1 MSKRVWLD
9 AGHGGKDSGACAN
22 GLREK
27 DINLTAT
34 LECRNVLVSYGVEVG
49 MTRTTDVFY
58 ELNERCRM
66 ANKFRADVFVSL
78 HTNAGGG
85 DGAEAI
91 HSIHY
96 GMGTELAKNMVAA
109 IKEYTPQNLRPRAT
123 YSKANS
129 SGNADYFAVIRN
141 TNMSASI
148 IEMAFIDSID
158 HEVIDTIEEQK
169 AMGRAIAYGIL
180 KTLGINFSP
189 NNSAVSNGS
198 ASSSNTSPQVSH
210 KGFYE
215 SNETRTNATL
225 VGEGSIKVLDED
237 CNPIPGRCIDSLDNL
252 FVLGIYPS
260 RKFIEVIYPAGD
272 KKYHAYIGIE
282 YYNRISFDYHKEYI
296 NDDGV
301 TYVWWNAS
309 DVNVK
314 DHNEEL
320 QPKQKASPMYRTGEW
335 LRITFYREN
344 GVPSD
349 GYVRYEGSQNKKF
362 YESIQYGIVKVNSSL
377 NVRETPNGEVIGS
390 VYKDEKVQVL
400 KEENGWYYIE
410 YSTSKGKKR
419 GYVSSKYIELV

>member
-1 MSKRVWLD
+1 MKINKRLSTTNVTLNSNNPKYIIIHETDNTSSGAGAETHCKAQANGNIGKASVHYYVDDTGVYQAVEHKHATWNCGDGNNRYGINNKNTISIEICVNSDSDYNKAVDNTVELVRYLKNGYYSNCQVVRHYD
-9 AGHGGKDSGACAN
+9 ASRKNCPRRILANGYWNTFLERVNSKDS
-22 GLREK
+22 
-27 DINLTAT
+27 
-34 LECRNVLVSYGVEVG
+34 S
-49 MTRTTDVFY
+49 
-58 ELNERCRM
+58 
-66 ANKFRADVFVSL
+66 SQ
-78 HTNAGGG
+78 
-85 DGAEAI
+85 
-91 HSIHY
+91 
-96 GMGTELAKNMVAA
+96 
-109 IKEYTPQNLRPRAT
+109 TPA
-123 YSKANS
+123 
-129 SGNADYFAVIRN
+129 
-141 TNMSASI
+141 
-148 IEMAFIDSID
+148 
-158 HEVIDTIEEQK
+158 
-169 AMGRAIAYGIL
+169 
-180 KTLGINFSP
+180 
-189 NNSAVSNGS
+189 
-198 ASSSNTSPQVSH
+198 NTSY

-215 SNETRTNATL
+215 SSETRTNATL

-320 QPKQKASPMYRTGEW
+320 QPNQKASPMYRTGEW

-344 GVPSD
+344 GVASD

-362 YESIQYGIVKVNSSL
+362 YENIQYGIVKVNSSL

-400 KEENGWYYIE
+400 KEQNGWYYIE

>member
-1 MSKRVWLD
+1 MKINKRLSTTNVTLNANTPKYIIIHETDNTSKGAGAETHCKAQANGNIGKASVHYYVDDTGVYQAVEHKHATWNCGDGNNRYGINNKNTISIEICVNSDSDYNKAVDNAVELVRYLKNGYYSNCKVVRHYDASRKNCPRRILANGYWNTFLERVNS
-9 AGHGGKDSGACAN
+9 KDS
-22 GLREK
+22 
-27 DINLTAT
+27 
-34 LECRNVLVSYGVEVG
+34 S
-49 MTRTTDVFY
+49 
-58 ELNERCRM
+58 
-66 ANKFRADVFVSL
+66 SQ
-78 HTNAGGG
+78 
-85 DGAEAI
+85 
-91 HSIHY
+91 
-96 GMGTELAKNMVAA
+96 
-109 IKEYTPQNLRPRAT
+109 TPA
-123 YSKANS
+123 
-129 SGNADYFAVIRN
+129 
-141 TNMSASI
+141 
-148 IEMAFIDSID
+148 
-158 HEVIDTIEEQK
+158 
-169 AMGRAIAYGIL
+169 
-180 KTLGINFSP
+180 
-189 NNSAVSNGS
+189 
-198 ASSSNTSPQVSH
+198 NTSY

-215 SNETRTNATL
+215 SSETRTNATL

-320 QPKQKASPMYRTGEW
+320 QPNQKASPMYRTGEW

-362 YESIQYGIVKVNSSL
+362 YENIQYGIVKVNSSL

>member
-1 MSKRVWLD
+1 MKINKRLSTTNVTLNSNNPKYIIIHETDNTSRGAGAETHCKAQANGNIGKASVHYYVDDTRVYQAVEHKHATWNCGDGNNRYGINNKNTISIEICVNSDSDYNKAVDNTVELVRYLKNGYYSNCQVVRHYD
-9 AGHGGKDSGACAN
+9 ASRKNCPRRILANGYWNTFLERVNSKDS
-22 GLREK
+22 
-27 DINLTAT
+27 
-34 LECRNVLVSYGVEVG
+34 S
-49 MTRTTDVFY
+49 
-58 ELNERCRM
+58 
-66 ANKFRADVFVSL
+66 SQ
-78 HTNAGGG
+78 
-85 DGAEAI
+85 
-91 HSIHY
+91 
-96 GMGTELAKNMVAA
+96 
-109 IKEYTPQNLRPRAT
+109 TPT
-123 YSKANS
+123 
-129 SGNADYFAVIRN
+129 
-141 TNMSASI
+141 
-148 IEMAFIDSID
+148 
-158 HEVIDTIEEQK
+158 
-169 AMGRAIAYGIL
+169 
-180 KTLGINFSP
+180 
-189 NNSAVSNGS
+189 
-198 ASSSNTSPQVSH
+198 NTSY

-215 SNETRTNATL
+215 SSETRTNATL

-320 QPKQKASPMYRTGEW
+320 QPNQKASPMYRTGKW

-344 GVPSD
+344 GVASD
-349 GYVRYEGSQNKKF
+349 GYVRYEGLQNKKF
-362 YESIQYGIVKVNSSL
+362 YENIQYGIVKVNSSL

-400 KEENGWYYIE
+400 KEQNGWYYIE

-419 GYVSSKYIELV
+419 GYASSKYIELV

>member
-1 MSKRVWLD
+1 MKINKRLSTTNVTLNANNPKYIIIHETDNTSSGAGAETHCKAQANGNIGKASVHYYVDCTGVYQAVEHKHATWNCGDGNNRYGINNKNTISIEICVNSDSDYNKAVDNAVELVRYLKNGYYSNCKVVRHYD
-9 AGHGGKDSGACAN
+9 ASRKNCPRRILANDYWNTFLERVNSKDSSN
-22 GLREK
+22 QTQTS
-27 DINLTAT
+27 DT
-34 LECRNVLVSYGVEVG
+34 
-49 MTRTTDVFY
+49 FY
-58 ELNERCRM
+58 
-66 ANKFRADVFVSL
+66 
-78 HTNAGGG
+78 
-85 DGAEAI
+85 
-91 HSIHY
+91 
-96 GMGTELAKNMVAA
+96 
-109 IKEYTPQNLRPRAT
+109 
-123 YSKANS
+123 
-129 SGNADYFAVIRN
+129 
-141 TNMSASI
+141 
-148 IEMAFIDSID
+148 
-158 HEVIDTIEEQK
+158 
-169 AMGRAIAYGIL
+169 
-180 KTLGINFSP
+180 
-189 NNSAVSNGS
+189 
-198 ASSSNTSPQVSH
+198 

-237 CNPIPGRCIDSLDNL
+237 CNPIPGRYIDSLDNL

-260 RKFIEVIYPAGD
+260 RKFIEVVYPAGD

-320 QPKQKASPMYRTGEW
+320 QPNQKASPMYRTGEW

-362 YESIQYGIVKVNSSL
+362 YENIQYGIVKVNSSL
-377 NVRETPNGEVIGS
+377 NVRETPNGDVIGS

-419 GYVSSKYIELV
+419 GYVSSKYIKLV

>member
-1 MSKRVWLD
+1 MKINKRLSTTNVTLNANNPKHIIIHETDNTSKGAGAETHCKAQANGNIGKASVHYYVDDTGVYQAAEHKHATWNCGDGNNRYGINNRNTISIEICVNPDSDYNKAVDNAVELVRYLKNGYYSNCQIVRHYDASRKNCPRRILANGYWNTFLERVNS
-9 AGHGGKDSGACAN
+9 KDS
-22 GLREK
+22 
-27 DINLTAT
+27 
-34 LECRNVLVSYGVEVG
+34 
-49 MTRTTDVFY
+49 
-58 ELNERCRM
+58 
-66 ANKFRADVFVSL
+66 
-78 HTNAGGG
+78 
-85 DGAEAI
+85 
-91 HSIHY
+91 
-96 GMGTELAKNMVAA
+96 
-109 IKEYTPQNLRPRAT
+109 
-123 YSKANS
+123 S
-129 SGNADYFAVIRN
+129 SQTQA
-141 TNMSASI
+141 
-148 IEMAFIDSID
+148 
-158 HEVIDTIEEQK
+158 
-169 AMGRAIAYGIL
+169 
-180 KTLGINFSP
+180 
-189 NNSAVSNGS
+189 
-198 ASSSNTSPQVSH
+198 NTSY

-225 VGEGSIKVLDED
+225 VGEGSIKVLDEE
-237 CNPIPGRCIDSLDNL
+237 CNHVSGRWIDSLDRL
-252 FVLGIYPS
+252 FIIGIYPS
-260 RKFIEVIYPAGD
+260 RKFIEVVYPAGD
-272 KKYHAYIGIE
+272 KKYHAYIGID

-309 DVNVK
+309 NVNVK

-320 QPKQKASPMYRTGEW
+320 QPNQKASPMYRTGEW

-362 YESIQYGIVKVNSSL
+362 YENIQYGIVKVNSSL

>member
-1 MSKRVWLD
+1 MKINKRLSTTNVTLNANNPKYIIIHETDNTSSGAGAENHCKAQANGNIGKASVHYYVDCTGVYQAVEHKHATWNCGDGNNRYGINNKNTISIEICVNSDSDYNKAVDNAVELVRYLKNGYYSNCKVVRHYD
-9 AGHGGKDSGACAN
+9 ASRKNCPRRILANDYWNTFLERVNSKDSSN
-22 GLREK
+22 QTQTS
-27 DINLTAT
+27 DT
-34 LECRNVLVSYGVEVG
+34 
-49 MTRTTDVFY
+49 FY
-58 ELNERCRM
+58 
-66 ANKFRADVFVSL
+66 
-78 HTNAGGG
+78 
-85 DGAEAI
+85 
-91 HSIHY
+91 
-96 GMGTELAKNMVAA
+96 
-109 IKEYTPQNLRPRAT
+109 
-123 YSKANS
+123 
-129 SGNADYFAVIRN
+129 
-141 TNMSASI
+141 
-148 IEMAFIDSID
+148 
-158 HEVIDTIEEQK
+158 
-169 AMGRAIAYGIL
+169 
-180 KTLGINFSP
+180 
-189 NNSAVSNGS
+189 
-198 ASSSNTSPQVSH
+198 

-237 CNPIPGRCIDSLDNL
+237 CNPIPGRYIDSLDNL

-260 RKFIEVIYPAGD
+260 RKFIEVVYPAGD

-320 QPKQKASPMYRTGEW
+320 QPHQKASPMYRTDGK
-335 LRITFYREN
+335 LRVTFYREN

-362 YESIQYGIVKVNSSL
+362 YENVQYGIVKVNSSL

-400 KEENGWYYIE
+400 KEEDGWYYIE

>member
-1 MSKRVWLD
+1 MKINKRLSTTNVTLNANNPKHIIIHETDNTSKGAGAETHCKAQANGNIGKASVHYYVDDTGVYQAVEHKHATWNCGDGNNRYGINNKNTISIEICVNSDSDYNKAVDNTVELVRYLKNGYYSNCQVVRHYDASRKNCPRRILANGYWNTFLERVNS
-9 AGHGGKDSGACAN
+9 KDS
-22 GLREK
+22 
-27 DINLTAT
+27 
-34 LECRNVLVSYGVEVG
+34 S
-49 MTRTTDVFY
+49 
-58 ELNERCRM
+58 
-66 ANKFRADVFVSL
+66 SQ
-78 HTNAGGG
+78 
-85 DGAEAI
+85 
-91 HSIHY
+91 
-96 GMGTELAKNMVAA
+96 
-109 IKEYTPQNLRPRAT
+109 TPA
-123 YSKANS
+123 
-129 SGNADYFAVIRN
+129 
-141 TNMSASI
+141 
-148 IEMAFIDSID
+148 
-158 HEVIDTIEEQK
+158 
-169 AMGRAIAYGIL
+169 
-180 KTLGINFSP
+180 
-189 NNSAVSNGS
+189 
-198 ASSSNTSPQVSH
+198 NTSY

-215 SNETRTNATL
+215 SSETRTNATL

-252 FVLGIYPS
+252 FVLGIYPY

-320 QPKQKASPMYRTGEW
+320 QPNQKASPMYRTGEW

-362 YESIQYGIVKVNSSL
+362 YENIQYGIVKVNSSL

-400 KEENGWYYIE
+400 KEENGWCYIE

>member
-1 MSKRVWLD
+1 MKINKRLSTTNVTLNANNPKHIIIHETDNTSKGAGAETHCKAQANGNIGKASVHYYVDDTGVYQAVEHKHATWNCGDGNNRYGINNKNTISIEICVNSDSDYNKAVDNTVELVRYLKNGYYSNCQVVRHYDASRKNCPRRILANGYWNTFLERVNS
-9 AGHGGKDSGACAN
+9 KDS
-22 GLREK
+22 
-27 DINLTAT
+27 
-34 LECRNVLVSYGVEVG
+34 S
-49 MTRTTDVFY
+49 
-58 ELNERCRM
+58 
-66 ANKFRADVFVSL
+66 SQ
-78 HTNAGGG
+78 
-85 DGAEAI
+85 
-91 HSIHY
+91 
-96 GMGTELAKNMVAA
+96 
-109 IKEYTPQNLRPRAT
+109 TPA
-123 YSKANS
+123 
-129 SGNADYFAVIRN
+129 
-141 TNMSASI
+141 
-148 IEMAFIDSID
+148 
-158 HEVIDTIEEQK
+158 
-169 AMGRAIAYGIL
+169 
-180 KTLGINFSP
+180 
-189 NNSAVSNGS
+189 
-198 ASSSNTSPQVSH
+198 NTSY

-215 SNETRTNATL
+215 SSETRTNATL

-320 QPKQKASPMYRTGEW
+320 QPNQKASPMYRTGEW

-362 YESIQYGIVKVNSSL
+362 YENIQYGIVKVNSSL

-400 KEENGWYYIE
+400 KEENGWCYIE

>member
-1 MSKRVWLD
+1 MKINKRLSTTNVTLNANNPKYIIIHETDNTSSGAGAETHCKAQANGNIGKASVHYYVDDTGVYQAVEHKHATWNCGDGNNRYGINNKNTISIEICVNSDSDYNKAVDNTVELVRYLKNGYYSNCQVVRHYD
-9 AGHGGKDSGACAN
+9 ASRKNCPRRILANGYWNTFLERVNSKDS
-22 GLREK
+22 
-27 DINLTAT
+27 
-34 LECRNVLVSYGVEVG
+34 S
-49 MTRTTDVFY
+49 
-58 ELNERCRM
+58 
-66 ANKFRADVFVSL
+66 SQ
-78 HTNAGGG
+78 
-85 DGAEAI
+85 
-91 HSIHY
+91 
-96 GMGTELAKNMVAA
+96 
-109 IKEYTPQNLRPRAT
+109 TPT
-123 YSKANS
+123 
-129 SGNADYFAVIRN
+129 
-141 TNMSASI
+141 
-148 IEMAFIDSID
+148 
-158 HEVIDTIEEQK
+158 
-169 AMGRAIAYGIL
+169 
-180 KTLGINFSP
+180 
-189 NNSAVSNGS
+189 
-198 ASSSNTSPQVSH
+198 NTSY

-215 SNETRTNATL
+215 SSETRTNATL

-320 QPKQKASPMYRTGEW
+320 QPNQKASPMYRTGKW

-344 GVPSD
+344 GVASD

-362 YESIQYGIVKVNSSL
+362 YENIQYGIVKVNSSL
-377 NVRETPNGEVIGS
+377 NVRETHNGEVIGS

-419 GYVSSKYIELV
+419 GYASSKYIELV

>member
-1 MSKRVWLD
+1 MKINKRLNTTNVTLNANNPKYIIIHETDNTSSGAGAETHCKAQANGNIGKASVHYYVDDTGVYQAVEHKHATWNCGDGNNRYGINNKNTISIEICVNSDSDYNKAVDNTVELVRYLKNGYYSNCQVVRHYD
-9 AGHGGKDSGACAN
+9 ASRKNCPRRILANGYWNTFLERVNSKDS
-22 GLREK
+22 
-27 DINLTAT
+27 
-34 LECRNVLVSYGVEVG
+34 S
-49 MTRTTDVFY
+49 
-58 ELNERCRM
+58 
-66 ANKFRADVFVSL
+66 SQ
-78 HTNAGGG
+78 
-85 DGAEAI
+85 
-91 HSIHY
+91 
-96 GMGTELAKNMVAA
+96 
-109 IKEYTPQNLRPRAT
+109 TPT
-123 YSKANS
+123 
-129 SGNADYFAVIRN
+129 
-141 TNMSASI
+141 
-148 IEMAFIDSID
+148 
-158 HEVIDTIEEQK
+158 
-169 AMGRAIAYGIL
+169 
-180 KTLGINFSP
+180 
-189 NNSAVSNGS
+189 
-198 ASSSNTSPQVSH
+198 NTSY

-215 SNETRTNATL
+215 SSETRTNATL

-320 QPKQKASPMYRTGEW
+320 QPNQKASPMYRTGKW

-344 GVPSD
+344 GVASD

-362 YESIQYGIVKVNSSL
+362 YENIQYGIVKVNSSL

-400 KEENGWYYIE
+400 KEQNGWYYIE

>member
-1 MSKRVWLD
+1 MKINKRLSTTNVTLNANNPKYIIIHETDNTSKGAGAETHCKAQANGNIGKASVHYYVDDTGVYQAVEHKHATWNCGDGNNRYGINNKNTISIEICVNSDSDYNKAVDNAVELVRYLKNGYYSNCKVVRHHDASRKNCPRRILANGYWNTFLERVNS
-9 AGHGGKDSGACAN
+9 KDS
-22 GLREK
+22 
-27 DINLTAT
+27 
-34 LECRNVLVSYGVEVG
+34 S
-49 MTRTTDVFY
+49 
-58 ELNERCRM
+58 
-66 ANKFRADVFVSL
+66 SQ
-78 HTNAGGG
+78 
-85 DGAEAI
+85 
-91 HSIHY
+91 
-96 GMGTELAKNMVAA
+96 
-109 IKEYTPQNLRPRAT
+109 TPA
-123 YSKANS
+123 
-129 SGNADYFAVIRN
+129 
-141 TNMSASI
+141 
-148 IEMAFIDSID
+148 
-158 HEVIDTIEEQK
+158 
-169 AMGRAIAYGIL
+169 
-180 KTLGINFSP
+180 
-189 NNSAVSNGS
+189 
-198 ASSSNTSPQVSH
+198 NTSY

-215 SNETRTNATL
+215 SSETRTNATL

-320 QPKQKASPMYRTGEW
+320 QPNQKASPMYRTGEW

-344 GVPSD
+344 GVASD

-362 YESIQYGIVKVNSSL
+362 YENIQYGIVKVNSSL

>member
-1 MSKRVWLD
+1 MKINKRLNTTNVTLNANNPKHIIIHETDNTSSGAGAETHCKAQANGNIGKASVHYYVDDTGVYQAVEHKHATWNCGDGNNRYGINNKNTISIEICVNSDSDYNKAVDNTVELVRYLKNGYYSNCQVVRHYD
-9 AGHGGKDSGACAN
+9 ASRKNCPRRILANGYWNTFLERVNSKDS
-22 GLREK
+22 
-27 DINLTAT
+27 
-34 LECRNVLVSYGVEVG
+34 S
-49 MTRTTDVFY
+49 
-58 ELNERCRM
+58 
-66 ANKFRADVFVSL
+66 SQ
-78 HTNAGGG
+78 
-85 DGAEAI
+85 
-91 HSIHY
+91 
-96 GMGTELAKNMVAA
+96 
-109 IKEYTPQNLRPRAT
+109 TPT
-123 YSKANS
+123 
-129 SGNADYFAVIRN
+129 
-141 TNMSASI
+141 
-148 IEMAFIDSID
+148 
-158 HEVIDTIEEQK
+158 
-169 AMGRAIAYGIL
+169 
-180 KTLGINFSP
+180 
-189 NNSAVSNGS
+189 
-198 ASSSNTSPQVSH
+198 NTSY

-215 SNETRTNATL
+215 SSETRTNATL

-320 QPKQKASPMYRTGEW
+320 QPNQKASPMYRTGEW

-362 YESIQYGIVKVNSSL
+362 YENIQYGIVKVNSSL

-410 YSTSKGKKR
+410 YSTSKGKKT
-419 GYVSSKYIELV
+419 GYVSSKYIKLV

>member
-1 MSKRVWLD
+1 MKINKRLSTTNVTLNSNNPKYIIIHETDNTSRGAGAETHCKAQANGNIGKASVHYYVDDTGVYQAVEHKHATWNCGDGNNRYGINNKNTISIEICVNSDSDYNKAVDNTVELVRYLKNGYYSNCQVVRHYD
-9 AGHGGKDSGACAN
+9 ASRKNCPRRILANGYWNTFLERVNSKDS
-22 GLREK
+22 
-27 DINLTAT
+27 
-34 LECRNVLVSYGVEVG
+34 S
-49 MTRTTDVFY
+49 
-58 ELNERCRM
+58 
-66 ANKFRADVFVSL
+66 SQ
-78 HTNAGGG
+78 
-85 DGAEAI
+85 
-91 HSIHY
+91 
-96 GMGTELAKNMVAA
+96 
-109 IKEYTPQNLRPRAT
+109 TPA
-123 YSKANS
+123 
-129 SGNADYFAVIRN
+129 
-141 TNMSASI
+141 
-148 IEMAFIDSID
+148 
-158 HEVIDTIEEQK
+158 
-169 AMGRAIAYGIL
+169 
-180 KTLGINFSP
+180 
-189 NNSAVSNGS
+189 
-198 ASSSNTSPQVSH
+198 NTSY

-215 SNETRTNATL
+215 SSETRTNATL

-320 QPKQKASPMYRTGEW
+320 QPNQKASPMYRTGEW

-344 GVPSD
+344 GVASD

-362 YESIQYGIVKVNSSL
+362 YENIQYGIVKVNSSL

-400 KEENGWYYIE
+400 KEQNGWYYIE

-419 GYVSSKYIELV
+419 GYVSSRYINKL

>member
-1 MSKRVWLD
+1 MKINKRLSTTNVTLNANNPKYIIIHETDNTDRGAGAERHCKAQSNGNLGEASVHYYVDDTGVYQAVEHKHATWNCGDGNNRYGINNKNTISIEICVNPDSDYNKAVDNAVELVRYLKNGYYSNCKVVRHYD
-9 AGHGGKDSGACAN
+9 ASRKNCPRRILANGYWNTFLERVNSKDS
-22 GLREK
+22 
-27 DINLTAT
+27 
-34 LECRNVLVSYGVEVG
+34 S
-49 MTRTTDVFY
+49 
-58 ELNERCRM
+58 
-66 ANKFRADVFVSL
+66 SQ
-78 HTNAGGG
+78 
-85 DGAEAI
+85 
-91 HSIHY
+91 
-96 GMGTELAKNMVAA
+96 
-109 IKEYTPQNLRPRAT
+109 TPA
-123 YSKANS
+123 
-129 SGNADYFAVIRN
+129 
-141 TNMSASI
+141 
-148 IEMAFIDSID
+148 
-158 HEVIDTIEEQK
+158 
-169 AMGRAIAYGIL
+169 
-180 KTLGINFSP
+180 
-189 NNSAVSNGS
+189 
-198 ASSSNTSPQVSH
+198 NTSY

-215 SNETRTNATL
+215 SSETRTNATL

-320 QPKQKASPMYRTGEW
+320 QPNQKASPMYRTGGW

-344 GVPSD
+344 SVPSD

-362 YESIQYGIVKVNSSL
+362 YENIQYGIVKVNSSL

-400 KEENGWYYIE
+400 KEENGWCYIE

>member
-1 MSKRVWLD
+1 MKINKRLSTTNVTLNANNPKHIIIHETDNTSKGAGAETHCKAQANGNIGKASVHYYVDDTGVYQAVEHKHATWNCGDGNNRYGINNKNTISIEICVNSDSDYNKAVDNTVELVRYLKNGYYSNCQVVRHYDASRKNCPRRILANGYWNTFLERVNS
-9 AGHGGKDSGACAN
+9 KDS
-22 GLREK
+22 
-27 DINLTAT
+27 
-34 LECRNVLVSYGVEVG
+34 S
-49 MTRTTDVFY
+49 
-58 ELNERCRM
+58 
-66 ANKFRADVFVSL
+66 SQ
-78 HTNAGGG
+78 
-85 DGAEAI
+85 
-91 HSIHY
+91 
-96 GMGTELAKNMVAA
+96 
-109 IKEYTPQNLRPRAT
+109 TPA
-123 YSKANS
+123 
-129 SGNADYFAVIRN
+129 
-141 TNMSASI
+141 
-148 IEMAFIDSID
+148 
-158 HEVIDTIEEQK
+158 
-169 AMGRAIAYGIL
+169 
-180 KTLGINFSP
+180 
-189 NNSAVSNGS
+189 
-198 ASSSNTSPQVSH
+198 NTSY

-215 SNETRTNATL
+215 SSETRTNATL

-320 QPKQKASPMYRTGEW
+320 QPNQKASPMYRTGEW

-344 GVPSD
+344 GVASD

-362 YESIQYGIVKVNSSL
+362 YENIQYGIVKVNSSL

>member
-1 MSKRVWLD
+1 MKINKRLSTTNVTLNANNPKYIIIHETDNTSSGAGAETHCKAQANGNIGKASVHYYVDCTGVYQAVEHKHATWNCGDGNNRYGINNKNTISIEICVNSDSDYNKAVDNAVEIVRYLKNGYYSNCQVVRHYD
-9 AGHGGKDSGACAN
+9 ASRKNCPRRILANGYWNIFLERVNSKDS
-22 GLREK
+22 
-27 DINLTAT
+27 
-34 LECRNVLVSYGVEVG
+34 
-49 MTRTTDVFY
+49 
-58 ELNERCRM
+58 
-66 ANKFRADVFVSL
+66 
-78 HTNAGGG
+78 
-85 DGAEAI
+85 
-91 HSIHY
+91 
-96 GMGTELAKNMVAA
+96 
-109 IKEYTPQNLRPRAT
+109 
-123 YSKANS
+123 
-129 SGNADYFAVIRN
+129 
-141 TNMSASI
+141 
-148 IEMAFIDSID
+148 
-158 HEVIDTIEEQK
+158 
-169 AMGRAIAYGIL
+169 
-180 KTLGINFSP
+180 
-189 NNSAVSNGS
+189 SNQTQ
-198 ASSSNTSPQVSH
+198 ANTSY

-225 VGEGSIKVLDED
+225 VGEGSIKVLDEE
-237 CNPIPGRCIDSLDNL
+237 CNPIPGRYIDSLDNL

-260 RKFIEVIYPAGD
+260 RKFIEVVYPAGD

-320 QPKQKASPMYRTGEW
+320 QPNQKASPMYRTGEW

-349 GYVRYEGSQNKKF
+349 GYVRYEGEQGKKF
-362 YESIQYGIVKVNSSL
+362 YEDIQYGIVKVNSSL
-377 NVRETPNGEVIGS
+377 NVRETPRGEVIGA
-390 VYKDEKVQVL
+390 VYSNEKVQVL

>member
-1 MSKRVWLD
+1 MKINKRLSTTNVTLNSNNPKYIIIHETDNTSRGAGAETHCKAQANGNIGKASVHYYVDDTGVYQAVEHKHATWNCGDGNNRYGINNKNTISIEICVNSDSDYNKAVDNTVELVRYLKNGYYSNCQVVRHYD
-9 AGHGGKDSGACAN
+9 ASRKNCPRKILANGYWNTFLERVNSKDS
-22 GLREK
+22 
-27 DINLTAT
+27 
-34 LECRNVLVSYGVEVG
+34 S
-49 MTRTTDVFY
+49 
-58 ELNERCRM
+58 
-66 ANKFRADVFVSL
+66 SQ
-78 HTNAGGG
+78 
-85 DGAEAI
+85 
-91 HSIHY
+91 
-96 GMGTELAKNMVAA
+96 
-109 IKEYTPQNLRPRAT
+109 TPT
-123 YSKANS
+123 
-129 SGNADYFAVIRN
+129 
-141 TNMSASI
+141 
-148 IEMAFIDSID
+148 
-158 HEVIDTIEEQK
+158 
-169 AMGRAIAYGIL
+169 
-180 KTLGINFSP
+180 
-189 NNSAVSNGS
+189 
-198 ASSSNTSPQVSH
+198 NTSY

-215 SNETRTNATL
+215 SSETRTNATL

-314 DHNEEL
+314 DHNEVL
-320 QPKQKASPMYRTGEW
+320 KPHQVASPMYRTDGW
-335 LRITFYREN
+335 LRVTFYREN
-344 GVPSD
+344 GTPSD

-362 YESIQYGIVKVNSSL
+362 YENIQYGIVKVNSSL

-419 GYVSSKYIELV
+419 GYASSKYIELV

>member
-1 MSKRVWLD
+1 MKINKRLSTTNVTLNANNPKYIIIHETD
-9 AGHGGKDSGACAN
+9 NTSSGAGAETHCKAQAN
-22 GLREK
+22 GNIGKASVHYYVDDTGVYQAVEHK
-27 DINLTAT
+27 HAT
-34 LECRNVLVSYGVEVG
+34 WNC
-49 MTRTTDVFY
+49 
-58 ELNERCRM
+58 
-66 ANKFRADVFVSL
+66 
-78 HTNAGGG
+78 G
-85 DGAEAI
+85 DGNNRYGI
-91 HSIHY
+91 NNKNTISIEICVNSDSDYNKAVDNAVELVRYLKNGYYSNCKVVRHY
-96 GMGTELAKNMVAA
+96 DASRKNCPRRILANGYWNTFLERV
-109 IKEYTPQNLRPRAT
+109 
-123 YSKANS
+123 NS
-129 SGNADYFAVIRN
+129 SQTQTPA
-141 TNMSASI
+141 
-148 IEMAFIDSID
+148 
-158 HEVIDTIEEQK
+158 
-169 AMGRAIAYGIL
+169 
-180 KTLGINFSP
+180 
-189 NNSAVSNGS
+189 
-198 ASSSNTSPQVSH
+198 NTSY

-215 SNETRTNATL
+215 SSETRTNATL

-237 CNPIPGRCIDSLDNL
+237 CNPIPGRCIYSLDNL

-320 QPKQKASPMYRTGEW
+320 QPNQKASPMYRTGEW

-362 YESIQYGIVKVNSSL
+362 YENIQYGIVKVNSSL

-390 VYKDEKVQVL
+390 VYSNEKVQVL
-400 KEENGWYYIE
+400 KEENGWCYIE

-419 GYVSSKYIELV
+419 GYVSSKYIELA